1 MNGNELSKVE
11 RDRMANAAAIQAQV
25 GTATQPACGQCGN
38 PHPGTLIEG
47 ICADCQRD
55 NQLSIPGVGSPGDK
69 REPYEEAHGLCGDP
83 GPSLYR

>member
-1 MNGNELSKVE
+1 MTNELSKVE
-11 RDRMANAAAIQAQV
+11 RDRLANAAAIQEQV
-25 GTATQPACGQCGN
+25 GTAAPRACGQCGN

-55 NQLSIPGVGSPGDK
+55 NQLSIFDASK
-69 REPYEEAHGLCGDP
+69 RDPYDAAWGLDGDP